1 MIIAIVAISGFQ
13 VYWLR
18 NNYDRESQSLNLKTS
33 TLFHETVMSLHAA
46 KLSING
52 EEGSWQNS
60 GQAELPRTQAPLRMR
75 EVPGMSVINL
85 LQEKMKDTMLR
96 DSAHTFFI
104 SYSNSMTYSMDS
116 QPPTREVF
124 RRVIGHDSTGKVAG
138 PIIRHRERLPGNNQI
153 LRLMINVDSTIKMD
167 SVKMEDMEA
176 AFTKTLNREE
186 IDVPFDIIKIDSA
199 INSGP
204 NDVVIGFVQ
213 PVTYRLKL
221 GGTTPYIL
229 GKLTMPILFS
239 LFLVGISL
247 AAFILLY
254 RNLARQHRL
263 VQLKND
269 FVSNITHELKTP
281 IATMGVAIEALRNFN
296 AINDTNRTREYLDIS
311 QNELQRLGLLVDKV
325 LKLSMFGK
333 KEMDLRLETVDLRE
347 ITDEVVNS
355 MKLQIER
362 SKGTVAIQ
370 SSGDVKVEGDRHHLL
385 SVIFNLVDNAV
396 KYAKENP
403 IIAIDI
409 SEQGDDVVFII
420 RDNGIGIPPEYS
432 KRVFEKFFRVPAGN
446 THNSKGHGLGLS
458 YAKDVIRRHG
468 GRIAMD
474 SQPGAGSTFK
484 LTIPK
489 IQK

>member
-1 MIIAIVAISGFQ
+1 
-13 VYWLR
+13 
-18 NNYDRESQSLNLKTS
+18 
-33 TLFHETVMSLHAA
+33 
-46 KLSING
+46 
-52 EEGSWQNS
+52 
-60 GQAELPRTQAPLRMR
+60 
-75 EVPGMSVINL
+75 L

-254 RNLARQHRL
+254 RNLAR
-263 VQLKND
+263 
-269 FVSNITHELKTP
+269 
-281 IATMGVAIEALRNFN
+281 
-296 AINDTNRTREYLDIS
+296 
-311 QNELQRLGLLVDKV
+311 
-325 LKLSMFGK
+325 
-333 KEMDLRLETVDLRE
+333 
-347 ITDEVVNS
+347 
-355 MKLQIER
+355 
-362 SKGTVAIQ
+362 
-370 SSGDVKVEGDRHHLL
+370 
-385 SVIFNLVDNAV
+385 
-396 KYAKENP
+396 
-403 IIAIDI
+403 
-409 SEQGDDVVFII
+409 
-420 RDNGIGIPPEYS
+420 
-432 KRVFEKFFRVPAGN
+432 
-446 THNSKGHGLGLS
+446 
-458 YAKDVIRRHG
+458 
-468 GRIAMD
+468 
-474 SQPGAGSTFK
+474 
-484 LTIPK
+484 
-489 IQK
+489 

>member
-18 NNYDRESQSLNLKTS
+18 NNYDRESQSLHLKTS

-46 KLSING
+46 KLSFNG
-52 EEGSWQNS
+52 DKGTWQNAR
-60 GQAELPRTQAPLRMR
+60 QLPRMQAPLRVR
-75 EVPGMSVINL
+75 EVPGMSVMNI
-85 LQEKMKDTMLR
+85 LQEKMKDTILR
-96 DSAHTFFI
+96 DSARSFFI

-116 QPPTREVF
+116 LPPTREVF
-124 RRVIGHDSTGKVAG
+124 HRVIGRDSTGKTVG
-138 PIIRHRERLPGNNQI
+138 PIIRNERLSGDNQI

-176 AFTKTLNREE
+176 AYTKTLDREE

-221 GGTTPYIL
+221 GGTAPYIL

-333 KEMDLRLETVDLRE
+333 KEMDLRLETVNLLD
-347 ITDEVVNS
+347 ITNEVVNS

-396 KYAKENP
+396 KYSKENP
-403 IIAIDI
+403 IIGIDI
-409 SEQGDDVVFII
+409 SEQGDEVVFII

-432 KRVFEKFFRVPAGN
+432 KRIFEKFFRVPAGN

-468 GRIAMD
+468 GSITMD